1 VLGRI
6 AAAWGFVGV
15 FVFLGSA
22 IIKLAQISFQLDFAT
37 LALWQWVIM
46 LLWVAFMAYYEGY
59 KGFQKGFSPRV
70 AARIRYLSHH
80 EHATLKRLLFAPLF
94 CLGFF
99 DAERKRVVFIVCLT
113 IGIVLLVKLVENMP
127 MPWRGIMDAGVVVGL
142 SWGLVSMVLFSI
154 RAFVDKS
161 FEYSAEV
168 PEKS

>member
-1 VLGRI
+1 MLGRV
-6 AAAWGFVGV
+6 AAVWGFVGV

-22 IIKLAQISFQLDFAT
+22 ILKLAQISSQLDFSS
-37 LALWQWVIM
+37 LALWQWLIL

-70 AARIRYLSHH
+70 AARIHYLASHV
-80 EHATLKRLLFAPLF
+80 TLKRLLLAPLF

-99 DAERKRVVFIVCLT
+99 DAERKRVIFIVCLT

-142 SWGLVSMVLFSI
+142 SWGLISMVVFSI
-154 RAFVDKS
+154 RAFVDKDFS
-161 FEYSAEV
+161 YSAEV